1 MKTWKQYTAWL
12 CLVLDVLLFALIS
25 SSCATPT
32 PPVQA
37 KMHANSIT
45 PTPPAQTTLHANFFM
60 PTPTIQATTPGN
72 YITRIFTDT
81 HGMQM
86 TYYLFVPV
94 SNDSQRKY
102 PLVLLLH
109 GGDERANVNS
119 PADQNRNVLLNQNYV
134 KVWGPGI
141 PGLSSPDVQAQYP
154 SFIVVPQVANPRH
167 WVDVPTSHGSYTLA
181 AQPTDSLRMAKEI
194 VDALQKQYPNIDP
207 HRLYI
212 TGLSMGGYGTW
223 DAIERWPGYFA
234 AAAPLAGAGDP
245 SKASRLVNLPIWA
258 FHGSGDGGVP
268 VSGSRDM
275 IQAIEDAGGHPRY
288 TEYTGA
294 GHEIWAMVYSTPAF
308 FSWLFSQHNSYPR
321 PGGAQRVVWPATP
334 SLLRTIETWL
344 HSLLRSLETWFDSS
358 LTTLETWF
366 GGSLRTVEIRFGSLL
381 KAIEIWLG
389 SILRTAEAWL
399 SSLLRTLETWFG
411 NLLRLVGIWFD
422 SISRTLEP
430 WFGNLLEMVGTW
442 FGGLLRMVE
451 TWLSSLFRKLEPW
464 FGSSLKMIETW
475 FGSLLKKVEIWL
487 STILRMVE
495 TWLGL

>member
-1 MKTWKQYTAWL
+1 MKTWKQRTAWL
-12 CLVLDVLLFALIS
+12 CLVLDVLLFALVS
-25 SSCATPT
+25 SFYATPT
-32 PPVQA
+32 PPVRETT
-37 KMHANSIT
+37 HANSIT
-45 PTPPAQTTLHANFFM
+45 PTPPVQTTMHTNFFK
-60 PTPTIQATTPGN
+60 PTPTVQATTPGN
-72 YITRIFTDT
+72 YITRIFTDA

-94 SNDSQRKY
+94 NNDPQRKY

-119 PADQNRNVLLNQNYV
+119 PPDQNRNVLLNQNYV

-141 PGLSSPDVQAQYP
+141 PGLSSSDVQSQNP
-154 SFIVVPQVANPRH
+154 SFIVVPQVDNPQH
-167 WVDVPTSHGSYTLA
+167 WVDVPTSQGSYTLI
-181 AQPTDSLRMAKEI
+181 AQPTGSLRMAKEI

-275 IQAIEDAGGHPRY
+275 IQAIKVAGGHPRY
-288 TEYTGA
+288 TEYASA

-308 FSWLFSQHNSYPR
+308 FSWLFSQRNSYPR
-321 PGGAQRVVWPATP
+321 SRSAHCLGRSATQ
-334 SLLRTIETWL
+334 SLLRTIETWFG
-344 HSLLRSLETWFDSS
+344 SL
-358 LTTLETWF
+358 
-366 GGSLRTVEIRFGSLL
+366 LRTVEAWF
-381 KAIEIWLG
+381 G
-389 SILRTAEAWL
+389 SILRMVEIWF
-399 SSLLRTLETWFG
+399 SSLLRILEAWFG
-411 NLLRLVGIWFD
+411 NLLK
-422 SISRTLEP
+422 
-430 WFGNLLEMVGTW
+430 MVGTW

-451 TWLSSLFRKLEPW
+451 ALFSSLLRKLEIW
-464 FGSSLKMIETW
+464 FGSLLRMVEIW
-475 FGSLLKKVEIWL
+475 FGSLLKTIEIWL
-487 STILRMVE
+487 TSILRKVE